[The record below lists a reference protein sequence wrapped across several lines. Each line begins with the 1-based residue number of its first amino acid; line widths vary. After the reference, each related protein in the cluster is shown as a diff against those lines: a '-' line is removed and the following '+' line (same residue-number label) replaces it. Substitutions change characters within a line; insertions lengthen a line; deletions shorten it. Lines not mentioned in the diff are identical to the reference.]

1 MVEKE
6 EAGRTGLLMIAA
18 EETGGVL
25 QNVPL
30 SWERKWQSLWPQNQQ
45 IFAIFGCFWDRILG
59 ESSSFW
65 EAWNDSSAL
74 AAKLLKALSCTWRG
88 SQEGILFRILT
99 PWWILL
105 VSDDDHD
112 FSSRLVSTKARQ
124 ICSKISKQVEARDFR
139 SNELRP
145 HVMRSSS
152 VLGSGWAEVETA
164 GKNLKS

>member
-1 MVEKE
+1 LLQKKRVVSCKTFPWAERE
-6 EAGRTGLLMIAA
+6 SGRACDRRISRF
-18 EETGGVL
+18 L
-25 QNVPL
+25 QFL
-30 SWERKWQSLWPQNQQ
+30 
-45 IFAIFGCFWDRILG
+45 IFGCFWDRILG